1 MLKQNR
7 TIDKIK
13 CGRRECV
20 RFPLAR
26 VVARSHPL
34 PGGQI
39 MKGKTELV
47 PCEICGR
54 PIVRSEHGGYSYCE
68 NCGWRRGGDNEG
80 LERQWGISYPMLV
93 SLSHARAQ
101 YRQGLSFKAD
111 LDEFVNGALFY
122 GEMLF
127 DFGGETYEVYL
138 YCHIFLWTLFIKYCY
153 TTKFNFS
160 FQKGF
165 DGYCDY
171 FLADCFIC
179 E

>member
-1 MLKQNR
+1 
-7 TIDKIK
+7 
-13 CGRRECV
+13 
-20 RFPLAR
+20 
-26 VVARSHPL
+26 
-34 PGGQI
+34 

-80 LERQWGISYPMLV
+80 SERQWGISYPMLV

-101 YRQGLSFKAD
+101 YRQGLPFKAD

-138 YCHIFLWTLFIKYCY
+138 YRDANGEPYRFVLCGEGIRQEYPTEKDFKEKANIRGKRLKDIWDLVRDPRFM
-153 TTKFNFS
+153 
-160 FQKGF
+160 
-165 DGYCDY
+165 
-171 FLADCFIC
+171 
-179 E
+179 

>member
-1 MLKQNR
+1 
-7 TIDKIK
+7 
-13 CGRRECV
+13 
-20 RFPLAR
+20 
-26 VVARSHPL
+26 
-34 PGGQI
+34 

-80 LERQWGISYPMLV
+80 SERQWGISYPMLV

-101 YRQGLSFKAD
+101 YRQGVPFKAD

-138 YCHIFLWTLFIKYCY
+138 FCHIFLWTLLKYSH
-153 TTKFNFS
+153 KSNF
-160 FQKGF
+160 
-165 DGYCDY
+165 
-171 FLADCFIC
+171 
-179 E
+179 